1 MEWQTDG
8 ETTFTLLRLLWCQK
22 HWFHWFPLTNFA
34 FFIELL
40 DMSSAWQSYP
50 FNIIFNLCEF
60 VQILQQNI
68 FLVDKFNHLYDVMSA
83 GSIFGL
89 IILLTL
95 VGNALVLLALVTTKT
110 LQQPWNF
117 FLASLACADLGVG
130 QTLTMARIHVTSMMI
145 KQIKRKDQQDDK

>member
-1 MEWQTDG
+1 M
-8 ETTFTLLRLLWCQK
+8 
-22 HWFHWFPLTNFA
+22 
-34 FFIELL
+34 
-40 DMSSAWQSYP
+40 
-50 FNIIFNLCEF
+50 
-60 VQILQQNI
+60 QQNI

-110 LQQPWNF
+110 LQQPCNF

-130 QTLTMARIHVTSMMI
+130 QTLIMARMMI
-145 KQIKRKDQQDDK
+145 KQIKRKDQQDYK